1 MKPTQTSTFLSL
13 PHRPGFFSGKFPKQT
28 QCQPSLLILPNGLQ
42 NSLPCYTFKRKNSS
56 TWSTVT
62 SISTTPEPC
71 PPVSYCSIIEKPI
84 CHLGV
89 CVLRVLG
96 MHGRQPP
103 WPLCWLWLVSVQ
115 LPRPTSALGKE
126 FSPQRSFWW
135 WCLCLLACHGTVRN
149 IFTALILFW
158 NSNRKSRTRNYRTL
172 LKEGK
177 GGVITWP

>member
-13 PHRPGFFSGKFPKQT
+13 PHKPGFFSGKFPKQT

-103 WPLCWLWLVSVQ
+103 WLFFAGFGWFLCSFLVP
-115 LPRPTSALGKE
+115 PRPWGRNSVHSDLSGGGASVFWHVMGQSETS
-126 FSPQRSFWW
+126 SQP
-135 WCLCLLACHGTVRN
+135 
-149 IFTALILFW
+149 
-158 NSNRKSRTRNYRTL
+158 
-172 LKEGK
+172 
-177 GGVITWP
+177 